1 MLMNRIFIPPPPW
14 RPTTQAADGLPRRR
28 WLVAE
33 IEKMAED
40 GYFRDDERFELVGG
54 EIVPM
59 SPKGIRHEA
68 IRGTLAL
75 HMARRTRDD
84 IFVISEPQFNLDD
97 DLYLNPDILVHPAA
111 IPSAKVRGG
120 DALLV
125 VEVADS
131 SLRYDLNTKA
141 PMYAAYGVREYFGS
155 STPLRSPRWCTR
167 SRQAKPTGPWKRLRP
182 AARWSPCW
190 CRHSQC
196 HSAHSRSSSTELRR
210 VASTALQVR
219 RPD

>member
-1 MLMNRIFIPPPPW
+1 MRMNKIFTPPPHR

-28 WLVAE
+28 WMTAE

-40 GYFRDDERFELVGG
+40 GYFREDERFELVGG

-68 IRGTLAL
+68 IRGGLAFRFSRQ
-75 HMARRTRDD
+75 APDGV
-84 IFVISEPQFNLDD
+84 FVISEPQFNLDD
-97 DLYLNPDILVHPAA
+97 DMYLHPDILVHPAA
-111 IPSAKVRGG
+111 VPTSKVRGG

-141 PMYAAYGVREYFGS
+141 PIYAYYGVREYWVINAITLTTMLHTKPSGKAYGS
-155 STPLRSPRWCTR
+155 VDEVEPGDALIPL
-167 SRQAKPTGPWKRLRP
+167 LLP
-182 AARWSPCW
+182 AFAVSL
-190 CRHSQC
+190 S
-196 HSAHSRSSSTELRR
+196 
-210 VASTALQVR
+210 ALQLQFG
-219 RPD
+219 